1 MHEWALAEAVI
12 KTAMN
17 AAEKEEIKKI
27 TDITVQLGELQQI
40 NEEIFQY
47 ALDELV
53 DLYKDHFFKVK
64 IKIEIERTQL
74 QCNNCEHTW
83 MFDSMKDSLSEDE
96 SEAIHFIPEVAF
108 VHTRCPKCK
117 SPDFKVK
124 KGRGVSLA
132 SIKGVKE

>member
-12 KTAMN
+12 TTALN
-17 AAEKEEIKKI
+17 VAKKENLKKI
-27 TDITVQLGELQQI
+27 TSVTVQLGELQQI
-40 NEEIFQY
+40 NEEIFRY
-47 ALDELV
+47 ALDEIVELH
-53 DLYKDHFFKVK
+53 KKHFSNVT
-64 IKIEIERTQL
+64 IDIDIERTQL

-108 VHTRCPKCK
+108 VYTRCPNCK

-124 KGRGVSLA
+124 KGRGVSLV